1 MDINKLYKQIKEE
14 GILVTLT
21 KNREKYLFYD
31 GIVTCKI
38 ADGIVKA
45 IVIEPAGYI
54 KSIPAYADIDS
65 VVNKIREE

>member
-1 MDINKLYKQIKEE
+1 MDIYKLYKQIKED

-38 ADGIVKA
+38 ADGMVKA

-54 KSIPAYADIDS
+54 KSIPAYAESDS
-65 VVNKIREE
+65 VKENET

>member
-1 MDINKLYKQIKEE
+1 MDIYKLYKQIKEE

-38 ADGIVKA
+38 ADGMVKA
-45 IVIEPAGYI
+45 IVIEPSGYI
-54 KSIPAYADIDS
+54 KSIPVYADTDS
-65 VVNKIREE
+65 VKESET

>member
-1 MDINKLYKQIKEE
+1 MDIYKLYKQIKEE

-45 IVIEPAGYI
+45 IVIEPSDYI
-54 KSIPAYADIDS
+54 KSIPAYAETDS
-65 VVNKIREE
+65 VKESET

>member
-1 MDINKLYKQIKEE
+1 MDIYKLYKQIRED

-38 ADGIVKA
+38 ADGMVKA
-45 IVIEPAGYI
+45 ILIEPSGYI
-54 KSIPAYADIDS
+54 KSIPAYADTDS
-65 VVNKIREE
+65 VKESET

>member
-1 MDINKLYKQIKEE
+1 MDIYKLYKQIKEE

-38 ADGIVKA
+38 ADGMVKA
-45 IVIEPAGYI
+45 IVIEPSGYI
-54 KSIPAYADIDS
+54 KSIPAYAETDS
-65 VVNKIREE
+65 VKESET

>member
-1 MDINKLYKQIKEE
+1 MDIYKLYKQIKEE

-38 ADGIVKA
+38 ADGMVKA
-45 IVIEPAGYI
+45 IVIEPSRYI
-54 KSIPAYADIDS
+54 KTIPAYAETDS
-65 VVNKIREE
+65 VKESET

>member
-1 MDINKLYKQIKEE
+1 MDIYKLYKQIKEE

-38 ADGIVKA
+38 ADGLVKA
-45 IVIEPAGYI
+45 IVIEPAGLI
-54 KSIPAYADIDS
+54 KSIPAYAETDS
-65 VVNKIREE
+65 VKENDT

>member
-1 MDINKLYKQIKEE
+1 MDIYKLYKQIKEE
-14 GILVTLT
+14 GILVTPT

-38 ADGIVKA
+38 ADGLVKA

-54 KSIPAYADIDS
+54 KSIPAYAETDS
-65 VVNKIREE
+65 AKESET